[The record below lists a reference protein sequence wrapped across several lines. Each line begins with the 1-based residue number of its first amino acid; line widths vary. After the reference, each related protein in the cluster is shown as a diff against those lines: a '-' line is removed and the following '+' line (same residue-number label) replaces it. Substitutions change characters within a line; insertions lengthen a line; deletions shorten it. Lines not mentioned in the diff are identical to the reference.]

1 MRKRKTLIFKNIIVS
16 NGQMVKEKF
25 MELEEMMK
33 QQIHNGFV
41 INLSCQ
47 NVQIAMDRIAGNVIK
62 YNL

>member
-1 MRKRKTLIFKNIIVS
+1 
-16 NGQMVKEKF
+16 MVKEKF

-33 QQIHNGFV
+33 WQIHYGFV